1 MNTLNLLIRQ
11 AITDQSTNARQLTLG
26 GNALQLCNP
35 PLSWDWEISPTGTIS
50 SNMFTFCNSVPDDP
64 DADTFV
70 AGGNFFDAYQGFLAW
85 LNDDFIPQHTL
96 QRLLQLASQPIGSP
110 NDIAAPDGWVKVN
123 DGGELLRWQPA
134 YSATNTPK
142 NWKLHNRIEDAP
154 ALNIPINDIP
164 LSIFKIVDSDNND
177 HPIDINQVDSVS
189 LTAKAWDR
197 VRISPGKWYNST
209 MVDQA
214 RTQNGVFKQDQKINK
229 LVGANKLLSARIS
242 EILVVMEPVLHIVTR
257 DAATN
262 ELLASSEANAVQV
275 AEVTIENPNV
285 SQQTTAD
292 GTTHWQLGSNPD
304 QPYILGVFL
313 EKFYRSGEV
322 PPRLNSPLGRRA
334 MPVFPSVPAQPPQV
348 IKGSFAGN
356 FRLSGTGK
364 HHINIVADK
373 SI

>member
-11 AITDQSTNARQLTLG
+11 AITQQSANARQLTLG

-35 PLSWDWEISPTGTIS
+35 PLSWNWEISPTGTIS
-50 SNMFTFCNSVPDDP
+50 SNMFTFCNSIPEDP
-64 DADTFV
+64 EADTFV

-85 LNDDFIPQHTL
+85 LNDDFIPQSTL
-96 QRLLQLASQPIGSP
+96 QRLLQLGNPPLESP
-110 NDIAAPDGWVKVN
+110 NAIAAPDGWIKVN
-123 DGGELLRWQPA
+123 DGGEILRWQPA

-142 NWKLHNRIEDAP
+142 NWKLFNRTENAP

-177 HPIDINQVDSVS
+177 HPIDASQVDSVN

-197 VRISPGKWYNST
+197 VRISPGTWYNST

-214 RTQNGVFKQDQKINK
+214 RLQNGVLKQDQKINK

-257 DAATN
+257 DTATN
-262 ELLASSEANAVQV
+262 ELLTTSSANAVQV
-275 AEVTIENPNV
+275 ADVTIENPHV
-285 SQQTTAD
+285 SQQVTAE

-313 EKFYRSGEV
+313 EKFYRSGGV
-322 PPRLNSPLGRRA
+322 PPRLSSPVGPRA
-334 MPVFPSVPAQPPQV
+334 MPLALPTSAPKPKIIEGLFT
-348 IKGSFAGN
+348 GN

-364 HHINIVADK
+364 HHINVFSDK
-373 SI
+373 EH